1 MAIHKKIK
9 LAKKKADGYII
20 NLGPF
25 NLVAVVTDK
34 GMLSCGAFDV
44 MAMDKYSYPAARVK
58 SATGSPIATIDDL
71 LAGIVKDANAAATR
85 LGIEVGMS
93 GKEALDKM

>member
-9 LAKKKADGYII
+9 LAKKTADGYVIP
-20 NLGPF
+20 LGPF

-44 MAMDKYSYPAARVK
+44 MAMDKHSYPAARVK
-58 SATGSPIATIDDL
+58 SATGGLIATIDDL
-71 LAGIVKDANAAATR
+71 LSGTVKDVNTAATK
-85 LGIEVGMS
+85 LGITVGMS
-93 GKEALDKM
+93 GRETLDKM